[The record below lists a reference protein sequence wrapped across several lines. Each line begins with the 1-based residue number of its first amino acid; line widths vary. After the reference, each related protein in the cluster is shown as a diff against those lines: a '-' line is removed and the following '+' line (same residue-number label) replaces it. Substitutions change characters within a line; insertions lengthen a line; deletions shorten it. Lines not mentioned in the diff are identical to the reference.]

1 MINYEK
7 QYKDLHGAE
16 VETIMYIADKY
27 ASVLNENNAG
37 IGSDLKT
44 RQAAFDNELKKIAD
58 KDFMIVYGMRN
69 NNKRL
74 IRKYRSSQFMRT
86 KSTESFAESITF
98 KFPEN
103 LFFMTMEKKN
113 YDKFT
118 LDEDMRYLPGVPS
131 TILELDA
138 MNNGHGDDPR
148 ITYILGPD
156 AVKLAKLLGV
166 EDPKI
171 SSYESYKNVK
181 VAKNENNAP
190 RQSAIN
196 LPLFTVNNDGNK
208 TYQECVDAGMVMCI
222 TKGNENY
229 TRTLDKSTS
238 IWRKESIGEKFRYMA
253 SWTNADVFRK
263 KIAYIKMGD
272 YKRLQKYIKDPKEL
286 PNWDEYL
293 TSVFTKDKS
302 LVEKMFSLGTKRCVK
317 DATSIFHS
325 FTDTCYEQAKHCIET
340 YFNNTPSEKQKT
352 FIEDLK
358 TCADI
363 SNSSCNY
370 KAGDTA
376 NAINNWLKLGVADPR
391 GSATNYVDLNL
402 KTKYPWVEILNT
414 YHCDEESAMKEILKI
429 VDRY

>member
-37 IGSDLKT
+37 ISADLKT

-69 NNKRL
+69 KNKRL

-86 KSTESFAESITF
+86 KSTESFASNITF

-103 LFFMTMEKKN
+103 VFFMNMDKKS
-113 YDKFT
+113 YDKFM
-118 LDEDMRYLPGVPS
+118 LDEDMRYLPGVSS

-156 AVKLAKLLGV
+156 AAKLAKLLGV

-181 VAKNENNAP
+181 VEKNEDTAP
-190 RQSAIN
+190 RQTAIN
-196 LPLFTVNNDGNK
+196 LPLFEVNNSDNK

-222 TKGNENY
+222 TRGNENY
-229 TRTLDKSTS
+229 VRALNDSTY
-238 IWRKESIGEKFRYMA
+238 IWRKDSIGEKFRDMA
-253 SWTNADVFRK
+253 SWTNADVFKK

-272 YKRLQKYIKDPKEL
+272 YKRIQKYIKDTTEL

-302 LVEKMFSLGTKRCVK
+302 LVEKMFSLGTKRSVK
-317 DATSIFHS
+317 DATSIFS
-325 FTDTCYEQAKHCIET
+325 SYTEACYNQAKHCIET

-358 TCADI
+358 ICAYI
-363 SNSSCNY
+363 RNSSCNY

-376 NAINNWLKLGVADPR
+376 YAINNWLKLGVADPR
-391 GSATNYVDLNL
+391 GSATSYVDLNL

>member
-37 IGSDLKT
+37 IGTDLKT
-44 RQAAFDNELKKIAD
+44 RQSAFDNELKKIAD

-74 IRKYRSSQFMRT
+74 IRKYRSSQLMRT

-103 LFFMTMEKKN
+103 LFFMTTDKKN
-113 YDKFT
+113 YDRFT
-118 LDEDMRYLPGVPS
+118 LDEDMRCLPGVPS

-138 MNNGHGDDPR
+138 MNNGRGDDPH
-148 ITYILGPD
+148 IIYILGPD
-156 AVKLAKLLGV
+156 AAKLAKLLGV

-181 VAKNENNAP
+181 VAKNDEPAH

-196 LPLFTVNNDGNK
+196 LPLFTVSNDGNK
-208 TYQECVDAGMVMCI
+208 TYQECVDAGMIMCI

-229 TRTLDKSTS
+229 VRSLDKSTY
-238 IWRKESIGEKFRYMA
+238 IWGKESIGEMFRDMA
-253 SWTNADVFRK
+253 SWTKADVFKK

-272 YKRLQKYIKDPKEL
+272 YKRIQKYIKDTTEL

-302 LVEKMFSLGTKRCVK
+302 LVEKMFSLGTKRSVK
-317 DATSIFHS
+317 DATSIFS
-325 FTDTCYEQAKHCIET
+325 SYTEACYNQAVHCIET

-363 SNSSCNY
+363 RNSSCNY

-376 NAINNWLKLGVADPR
+376 DAINYWLNLGVADPR

-414 YHCDEESAMKEILKI
+414 YHCDEEAAMKEILKI

>member
-1 MINYEK
+1 MINFEK
-7 QYKDLHGAE
+7 QWKDLHGDE

-86 KSTESFAESITF
+86 KSTESFAENITF

-103 LFFMTMEKKN
+103 IFFMTMDKKN
-113 YDKFT
+113 YDKFM

-131 TILELDA
+131 TILECDA
-138 MNNGHGDDPR
+138 MNNGHRDDPH

-156 AVKLAKLLGV
+156 AAKLAKLLGV

-181 VAKNENNAP
+181 VEKNEDTAP
-190 RQSAIN
+190 RQTAIN
-196 LPLFTVNNDGNK
+196 LPLFEVNNSDNK

-222 TKGNENY
+222 TRGNENY
-229 TRTLDKSTS
+229 VRALNDSTY
-238 IWRKESIGEKFRYMA
+238 IWQKDSIGEKFRDMA
-253 SWTNADVFRK
+253 SWTNADVFKK

-272 YKRLQKYIKDPKEL
+272 YKRIQKYIKDTTEL

-302 LVEKMFSLGTKRCVK
+302 LVEKMFSLGIKRSVK
-317 DATSIFHS
+317 DATSIFS
-325 FTDTCYEQAKHCIET
+325 SYTEACYEQAKHCIET

-358 TCADI
+358 ICADI
-363 SNSSCNY
+363 RNSSCNY
-370 KAGDTA
+370 EAGDTA
-376 NAINNWLKLGVADPR
+376 YAINNWLKLGVADPR
-391 GSATNYVDLNL
+391 GSATSYVDLNL

>member
-86 KSTESFAESITF
+86 KSTESFAENITF

-103 LFFMTMEKKN
+103 IFFMTMDKKN
-113 YDKFT
+113 YDKFM

-131 TILELDA
+131 TILECDA

-156 AVKLAKLLGV
+156 AAKLAKLLGV

-181 VAKNENNAP
+181 VAKNDESAP
-190 RQSAIN
+190 HQTAIN
-196 LPLFTVNNDGNK
+196 LPLFEVNNSDNK

-222 TKGNENY
+222 TRGNENY
-229 TRTLDKSTS
+229 VRALNNSTY
-238 IWRKESIGEKFRYMA
+238 IWRKESIGEKFRDMA
-253 SWTNADVFRK
+253 SWTNADVFKK

-272 YKRLQKYIKDPKEL
+272 YKRIQKYIKDPTEL

-302 LVEKMFSLGTKRCVK
+302 LVEKMFSLGTKRSVK
-317 DATSIFHS
+317 DATSIFS
-325 FTDTCYEQAKHCIET
+325 SYTEACYEQALHCIET

-358 TCADI
+358 ICADI
-363 SNSSCNY
+363 RNSSCNY

-376 NAINNWLKLGVADPR
+376 YAINNWLKLGVADPR
-391 GSATNYVDLNL
+391 GSATNYIDLNL

>member
-37 IGSDLKT
+37 ISADLKT
-44 RQAAFDNELKKIAD
+44 RQSAFDNELKKIAD

-74 IRKYRSSQFMRT
+74 VRKYRSSQFMRT
-86 KSTESFAESITF
+86 KSTESFASNITF

-103 LFFMTMEKKN
+103 LLFMTMEKKN
-113 YDKFT
+113 YDKFM

-138 MNNGHGDDPR
+138 MNNGHGDDPH

-156 AVKLAKLLGV
+156 AAKLAKLLGV

-181 VAKNENNAP
+181 VAKNDESAP

-196 LPLFTVNNDGNK
+196 LPLFTVSNDGNK
-208 TYQECVDAGMVMCI
+208 TYQECVDAGMIMCI
-222 TKGNENY
+222 TKGNENCV
-229 TRTLDKSTS
+229 RSLDKSTY
-238 IWRKESIGEKFRYMA
+238 IWRKESIGERFRDMA
-253 SWTNADVFRK
+253 SWTNADVFKK

-272 YKRLQKYIKDPKEL
+272 YKRLQKFIKDPTEL

-302 LVEKMFSLGTKRCVK
+302 LVEKMFSLGTKRSVK
-317 DATSIFHS
+317 DATSIFFS
-325 FTDTCYEQAKHCIET
+325 YTEACYNQAVHCIET

-363 SNSSCNY
+363 RNSSCNY

-376 NAINNWLKLGVADPR
+376 YAINNWLKLGVADPR
-391 GSATNYVDLNL
+391 GSATNYIDLNL

-414 YHCDEESAMKEILKI
+414 YHCDEEAAMKEILKI

>member
-37 IGSDLKT
+37 ICSDLKT

-103 LFFMTMEKKN
+103 IFFMTMDKKN
-113 YDKFT
+113 YDKFM
-118 LDEDMRYLPGVPS
+118 LDEDMRCLPGVPS

-138 MNNGHGDDPR
+138 MNNGRGDDPH

-181 VAKNENNAP
+181 VAKNDESAP
-190 RQSAIN
+190 HQSAIN

-238 IWRKESIGEKFRYMA
+238 IWRKESIGEKFRDMA
-253 SWTNADVFRK
+253 SWTNADVFKK

-272 YKRLQKYIKDPKEL
+272 YKRIQKYIKDTTEL

-302 LVEKMFSLGTKRCVK
+302 LVEKMFSLGTKRSVK
-317 DATSIFHS
+317 DATSIFS
-325 FTDTCYEQAKHCIET
+325 SYTEAYYNQAKHCIET

-363 SNSSCNY
+363 RNSSCNY

-391 GSATNYVDLNL
+391 GSATNYIDLNL

-414 YHCDEESAMKEILKI
+414 YYCDEESAMKEILKI

>member
-7 QYKDLHGAE
+7 QYDDLHGDE

-27 ASVLNENNAG
+27 ASVLNESNAG

-69 NNKRL
+69 KNKRL

-86 KSTESFAESITF
+86 KSTESFASNITF

-103 LFFMTMEKKN
+103 VFFMNMDKKS
-113 YDKFT
+113 YDKFM
-118 LDEDMRYLPGVPS
+118 LDEDMRYLPGVSS

-156 AVKLAKLLGV
+156 AAKLAKLLGV

-181 VAKNENNAP
+181 VEKNEDTAP
-190 RQSAIN
+190 RQTAIN
-196 LPLFTVNNDGNK
+196 LPLFEVNNSDNK

-222 TKGNENY
+222 TRGNENY
-229 TRTLDKSTS
+229 VRALNDSTY
-238 IWRKESIGEKFRYMA
+238 IWRKDSIGEKFRDMA
-253 SWTNADVFRK
+253 SWTNADVFKK

-272 YKRLQKYIKDPKEL
+272 YKRIQKYIKDTTEL

-302 LVEKMFSLGTKRCVK
+302 LVEKMFSLGTKRSVK
-317 DATSIFHS
+317 DATSIFS
-325 FTDTCYEQAKHCIET
+325 SYTEACYNQAKHCIET

-358 TCADI
+358 ICAYI
-363 SNSSCNY
+363 RNSSCNY

-376 NAINNWLKLGVADPR
+376 YAINNWLKLGVADPR
-391 GSATNYVDLNL
+391 GSATSYVDLNL

>member
-37 IGSDLKT
+37 ISADLKT
-44 RQAAFDNELKKIAD
+44 RQSAFDNELKKIAD

-86 KSTESFAESITF
+86 KSTESFASNITF

-103 LFFMTMEKKN
+103 LFFMTMEKKA
-113 YDKFT
+113 YDKFM

-138 MNNGHGDDPR
+138 MNNGHGDDPH
-148 ITYILGPD
+148 IIYILGPD
-156 AVKLAKLLGV
+156 AAKLAKLLGV
-166 EDPKI
+166 DNPTI

-181 VAKNENNAP
+181 AAKNDGPAAP

-196 LPLFTVNNDGNK
+196 LPLFETNDGNK
-208 TYQECVDAGMVMCI
+208 TYQECVDAGMIMCI

-229 TRTLDKSTS
+229 IRSLDRATT
-238 IWRKESIGEKFRYMA
+238 IWKKENIDNKFRKMA
-253 SWTNADVFRK
+253 SWLDVDVFKK

-272 YKRLQKYIKDPKEL
+272 YKRLQKFIKDPTEL

-302 LVEKMFSLGTKRCVK
+302 LVKKMFSLGTKREVK
-317 DATSIFHS
+317 DATSIFS
-325 FTDTCYEQAKHCIET
+325 SYTKSCYDQAVHCIT
-340 YFNNTPSEKQKT
+340 VYFNNTPSEKQKT

-358 TCADI
+358 TCSDI
-363 SNSSCNY
+363 RESSCNY
-370 KAGDTA
+370 EAGDTA
-376 NAINNWLKLGVADPR
+376 RTINTWLMLGVGDPR
-391 GSATNYVDLNL
+391 GSATNYIDLNL
-402 KTKYPWVEILNT
+402 KTKYPWVEILST

>member
-27 ASVLNENNAG
+27 ASVLNENNVG
-37 IGSDLKT
+37 ISADLKT
-44 RQAAFDNELKKIAD
+44 RQSAFDNELKKIAD

-86 KSTESFAESITF
+86 KSTESFASNITF

-103 LFFMTMEKKN
+103 LFFMTMDKKN
-113 YDKFT
+113 YDKFK

-138 MNNGHGDDPR
+138 INNGHGDDPH

-156 AVKLAKLLGV
+156 AAKLAKLLGV

-181 VAKNENNAP
+181 VAKKDESAP

-196 LPLFTVNNDGNK
+196 LPLFTVSNDGNK
-208 TYQECVDAGMVMCI
+208 TYQECVNAGMIMCI
-222 TKGNENY
+222 TKENENCV
-229 TRTLDKSTS
+229 RALDKSTY
-238 IWRKESIGEKFRYMA
+238 IWRKESIGEMFKDMA
-253 SWTNADVFRK
+253 SWTNADVFKK
-263 KIAYIKMGD
+263 KIAYIKKGD
-272 YKRLQKYIKDPKEL
+272 YKRLQKFIKDPTEL

-302 LVEKMFSLGTKRCVK
+302 LVEKMFSLSMKRSVK
-317 DATSIFHS
+317 DATSIFS
-325 FTDTCYEQAKHCIET
+325 SYTESCYEQAVHCIET

-363 SNSSCNY
+363 RNSSCNY

-391 GSATNYVDLNL
+391 GSATDYIDLNL
-402 KTKYPWVEILNT
+402 KTKYPWVEILKT
-414 YHCDEESAMKEILKI
+414 YHCDEKSAMKEILKI

>member
-16 VETIMYIADKY
+16 AETIMYIADKY

-37 IGSDLKT
+37 ISADLKT

-74 IRKYRSSQFMRT
+74 IRKYRSSQLMRT

-103 LFFMTMEKKN
+103 LFFMTMDKKN
-113 YDKFT
+113 YDRFT

-138 MNNGHGDDPR
+138 MNNGRGDDPH
-148 ITYILGPD
+148 IIYILGPD
-156 AVKLAKLLGV
+156 AAKLAKLLGV

-181 VAKNENNAP
+181 VAKNGEPAH

-196 LPLFTVNNDGNK
+196 LPLFTVSNDGNK
-208 TYQECVDAGMVMCI
+208 TYQECVDAGMIMCI

-229 TRTLDKSTS
+229 VRSLDKSTY
-238 IWRKESIGEKFRYMA
+238 IWGKESIGERFRDMA
-253 SWTNADVFRK
+253 SWTKADVFKK

-272 YKRLQKYIKDPKEL
+272 YKRIQKYIKDTTEL

-302 LVEKMFSLGTKRCVK
+302 LVEKMFSLGTKRSVK
-317 DATSIFHS
+317 DATSIFS
-325 FTDTCYEQAKHCIET
+325 SYTEAYYEQAKHCIET

-358 TCADI
+358 ICADI
-363 SNSSCNY
+363 RNSSCNY

-376 NAINNWLKLGVADPR
+376 DAINYWLNLGVADPR
-391 GSATNYVDLNL
+391 GSATNYIDLNL

>member
-37 IGSDLKT
+37 ISADLKT
-44 RQAAFDNELKKIAD
+44 RQSAFDNELKKIAD

-74 IRKYRSSQFMRT
+74 VRKYRSSQFMRT
-86 KSTESFAESITF
+86 KSTESFASNITF

-103 LFFMTMEKKN
+103 LFFMTMDKKN
-113 YDKFT
+113 YDKFM

-131 TILELDA
+131 TILELEA
-138 MNNGHGDDPR
+138 TKNSRGDDPKV
-148 ITYILGPD
+148 TYILGPD
-156 AVKLAKLLGV
+156 AAKLAKLLGV
-166 EDPKI
+166 DNPTI

-181 VAKNENNAP
+181 VEKNDGPAAP
-190 RQSAIN
+190 RAAAIN
-196 LPLFTVNNDGNK
+196 LPLFETNDGNK
-208 TYQECVDAGMVMCI
+208 TYQECVDAGMIMCI
-222 TKGNENY
+222 TRGNENY
-229 TRTLDKSTS
+229 VRSLDSATY
-238 IWRKESIGEKFRYMA
+238 IWKKENIDSKFRKMA
-253 SWTNADVFRK
+253 SWLDADVLRK

-272 YKRLQKYIKDPKEL
+272 YKRLQKFIKDPTEL

-302 LVEKMFSLGTKRCVK
+302 LVEKMFSLGMKRCVK
-317 DATSIFHS
+317 DATSIFTS
-325 FTDTCYEQAKHCIET
+325 YTKSCYDQAVHCIKM
-340 YFNNTPSEKQKT
+340 YFNNKPSEKQKT

-358 TCADI
+358 TCSDI
-363 SNSSCNY
+363 RESSCNY
-370 KAGDTA
+370 EAGDTA
-376 NAINNWLKLGVADPR
+376 HTMNTWLNLGVADPR
-391 GSATNYVDLNL
+391 GNATNYVDLNL

-414 YHCDEESAMKEILKI
+414 YYCDEESAMKEILKI

>member
-7 QYKDLHGAE
+7 QYDDLHGDE

-27 ASVLNENNAG
+27 ASVLNESNAG

-74 IRKYRSSQFMRT
+74 IRKYRSSQLMRT

-103 LFFMTMEKKN
+103 LFFMTMDKKN
-113 YDKFT
+113 YDRFT

-138 MNNGHGDDPR
+138 MNNGRGDDPH
-148 ITYILGPD
+148 IIYILGPD
-156 AVKLAKLLGV
+156 AAKLAKLLGV

-181 VAKNENNAP
+181 VAKNGEPAH

-196 LPLFTVNNDGNK
+196 LPLFTVSNDGNK
-208 TYQECVDAGMVMCI
+208 TYQECVDAGMIMCI

-229 TRTLDKSTS
+229 VRSLDKSTY
-238 IWRKESIGEKFRYMA
+238 IWGKESIGERFRDMA
-253 SWTNADVFRK
+253 SWTKADVFKK

-272 YKRLQKYIKDPKEL
+272 YKRIQKYIKDTTEL

-302 LVEKMFSLGTKRCVK
+302 LVEKMFSLGTKRSVK
-317 DATSIFHS
+317 DATSIFS
-325 FTDTCYEQAKHCIET
+325 SYTEAYYEQAKHCIET

-358 TCADI
+358 ICADI
-363 SNSSCNY
+363 RNSSCNY

-376 NAINNWLKLGVADPR
+376 DAINYWLNLGVADPR
-391 GSATNYVDLNL
+391 GSATNYIDLNL

>member
-37 IGSDLKT
+37 ISADLKT

-86 KSTESFAESITF
+86 KSTESFAENITF

-103 LFFMTMEKKN
+103 IFFMTMDKKN
-113 YDKFT
+113 YDKFM
-118 LDEDMRYLPGVPS
+118 LDEDMRCLPGVPS

-138 MNNGHGDDPR
+138 MNNGRGDDPH

-156 AVKLAKLLGV
+156 AAKLAKLLGV

-181 VAKNENNAP
+181 VAKNDEPAH

-196 LPLFTVNNDGNK
+196 LPLFTVSNDGNK
-208 TYQECVDAGMVMCI
+208 TYQECVDAGMIMCI
-222 TKGNENY
+222 TKGNENCV
-229 TRTLDKSTS
+229 RSLDKSTY
-238 IWRKESIGEKFRYMA
+238 IWRKESIGERFRDMA
-253 SWTNADVFRK
+253 SWTKADVFKK
-263 KIAYIKMGD
+263 KIAYRI
-272 YKRLQKYIKDPKEL
+272 QKYIKDTTEL

-302 LVEKMFSLGTKRCVK
+302 LVEKMFSLGTKRSVK
-317 DATSIFHS
+317 DATSIFS
-325 FTDTCYEQAKHCIET
+325 SYTEACYEQAKHCIET

-358 TCADI
+358 ICADI
-363 SNSSCNY
+363 RNSSCNY

-376 NAINNWLKLGVADPR
+376 DAINNWLKLGVADPR
-391 GSATNYVDLNL
+391 GSATNYIDLNL

-414 YHCDEESAMKEILKI
+414 YYCDEEAAMKEILKI

>member
-37 IGSDLKT
+37 ISADLKT
-44 RQAAFDNELKKIAD
+44 RQSAFDNELKKIAD

-86 KSTESFAESITF
+86 KSTESFASNITF

-103 LFFMTMEKKN
+103 LFFMTMEKKA
-113 YDKFT
+113 YDKFM

-138 MNNGHGDDPR
+138 MNNGHGDDPH
-148 ITYILGPD
+148 IIYILGPD
-156 AVKLAKLLGV
+156 AAKLAKLLGV
-166 EDPKI
+166 DNPTI

-181 VAKNENNAP
+181 AAKNDGPAAP

-196 LPLFTVNNDGNK
+196 LPLFETNDGNK
-208 TYQECVDAGMVMCI
+208 TYQECVDAGMIMCI

-229 TRTLDKSTS
+229 IRSLDRATT
-238 IWRKESIGEKFRYMA
+238 IWKKENIDNKFRKMA
-253 SWTNADVFRK
+253 SWLDVDVFKK

-272 YKRLQKYIKDPKEL
+272 YKRLQKFIKDPTEL

-302 LVEKMFSLGTKRCVK
+302 LVKKMFSLGTKREVK
-317 DATSIFHS
+317 DATSIFS
-325 FTDTCYEQAKHCIET
+325 SYTKSCYDQAVHCIKV

-358 TCADI
+358 TCSDI
-363 SNSSCNY
+363 RESSCNY
-370 KAGDTA
+370 EAGDTA
-376 NAINNWLKLGVADPR
+376 RTINTWLMWGVGDPR
-391 GSATNYVDLNL
+391 GSATNYIDLNL
-402 KTKYPWVEILNT
+402 KTKYPWVEILST

>member
-1 MINYEK
+1 MINFEK
-7 QYKDLHGAE
+7 QWKDLHGDE

-27 ASVLNENNAG
+27 ASVLNENNAW

-86 KSTESFAESITF
+86 KSTESFAENITF

-103 LFFMTMEKKN
+103 IFFMTMDKKN
-113 YDKFT
+113 YDKFM

-131 TILELDA
+131 TILECDA
-138 MNNGHGDDPR
+138 MNNGHRDDPH

-156 AVKLAKLLGV
+156 AAKLAKLLGV
-166 EDPKI
+166 EDPKV

-181 VAKNENNAP
+181 VEKNEDAAP
-190 RQSAIN
+190 HQSAIN

-208 TYQECVDAGMVMCI
+208 TYQECVDAGMIMCI
-222 TKGNENY
+222 TRGNENY
-229 TRTLDKSTS
+229 VRTLDKSTS
-238 IWRKESIGEKFRYMA
+238 IWRKESIGEKFRDMA
-253 SWTNADVFRK
+253 SWTNADVFKK

-293 TSVFTKDKS
+293 TSVFAKDKS
-302 LVEKMFSLGTKRCVK
+302 LVEKMFSLGTKRSVK
-317 DATSIFHS
+317 DATSIFS
-325 FTDTCYEQAKHCIET
+325 SYTEACYNQAVHCIET

-363 SNSSCNY
+363 RNSSCNY

-391 GSATNYVDLNL
+391 GSATNYIDLNL

>member
-37 IGSDLKT
+37 IGTDLKT
-44 RQAAFDNELKKIAD
+44 RQSAFDNELKKIAD

-74 IRKYRSSQFMRT
+74 IRKYRSSQLMRT

-103 LFFMTMEKKN
+103 LFFMTTDKKN
-113 YDKFT
+113 YDRFT
-118 LDEDMRYLPGVPS
+118 LDEDMRCLPGVPS

-138 MNNGHGDDPR
+138 MNNGRGDDPH
-148 ITYILGPD
+148 IIYILGPD
-156 AVKLAKLLGV
+156 AAKLAKLLGV

-181 VAKNENNAP
+181 VAKNDEPAH

-196 LPLFTVNNDGNK
+196 LPLFTVSNDGNK
-208 TYQECVDAGMVMCI
+208 TYQECVDAGMIMCI

-229 TRTLDKSTS
+229 VRSLDKSTY
-238 IWRKESIGEKFRYMA
+238 IWGKESIGEMFRDMA
-253 SWTNADVFRK
+253 SWTKADVFKK

-272 YKRLQKYIKDPKEL
+272 YKRIQKYIKDTTEL

-302 LVEKMFSLGTKRCVK
+302 LVEKMFSLGTKRSVK
-317 DATSIFHS
+317 DATSIFS
-325 FTDTCYEQAKHCIET
+325 SYTEACYNQAVHCIET

-358 TCADI
+358 ICADI
-363 SNSSCNY
+363 RNSSCNY

-376 NAINNWLKLGVADPR
+376 DAINYWLNLGVADPR
-391 GSATNYVDLNL
+391 GSATNYIDLNL

-414 YHCDEESAMKEILKI
+414 YYCDEEAAMKEILKI